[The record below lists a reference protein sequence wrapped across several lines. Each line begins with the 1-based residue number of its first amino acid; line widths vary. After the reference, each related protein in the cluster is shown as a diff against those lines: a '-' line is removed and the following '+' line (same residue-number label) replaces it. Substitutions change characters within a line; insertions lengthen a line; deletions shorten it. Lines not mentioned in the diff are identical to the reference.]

1 MGFENKE
8 EFRPILTTA
17 KELLIASGEV
27 ELVKILNSA
36 ELSVIQT
43 SYDNWNGGIYY
54 YTMYVNVSVP
64 DFVRLQSCNIEDI
77 EKRILEAINTASR
90 SIDDEVVGQVLITP
104 KSVAKV
110 DWSLLDGISK
120 KDLENKIEYLRNVMV
135 SVATGGQRIQD
146 VEKEY
151 SQIYNQVAISL
162 KKIDVE
168 NPNPFKSL
176 WDWYGKWRNDFPKYQ
191 ERRDYIRKTP
201 NSRIVQYDMGNL
213 TDEFP
218 VSVSLAVK
226 KPAQIRHN
234 SLEAARIA
242 SNRLM
247 QRKAGRLG
255 YHLKLRTYPH
265 QIVRE
270 NPMATGAGADRVQSG
285 MRNAFGKPISVEAI
299 VKAGQ
304 RIITIDTNKKNFE
317 DAKLALKRA
326 GMKLPV
332 SCRIVVDKG
341 EELVL

>member
-1 MGFENKE
+1 MV
-8 EFRPILTTA
+8 RA
-17 KELLIASGEV
+17 
-27 ELVKILNSA
+27 
-36 ELSVIQT
+36 
-43 SYDNWNGGIYY
+43 
-54 YTMYVNVSVP
+54 YT
-64 DFVRLQSCNIEDI
+64 
-77 EKRILEAINTASR
+77 
-90 SIDDEVVGQVLITP
+90 
-104 KSVAKV
+104 
-110 DWSLLDGISK
+110 
-120 KDLENKIEYLRNVMV
+120 
-135 SVATGGQRIQD
+135 
-146 VEKEY
+146 
-151 SQIYNQVAISL
+151 
-162 KKIDVE
+162 
-168 NPNPFKSL
+168 
-176 WDWYGKWRNDFPKYQ
+176 
-191 ERRDYIRKTP
+191 RRDYIRKTP

-218 VSVSLAVK
+218 ISVSLAVK

-270 NPMATGAGADRVQSG
+270 NPM
-285 MRNAFGKPISVEAI
+285 AFGKPISVEAI